1 MPYLLLFMALMSVYA
16 GILII
21 QEIFKIKRK
30 QYNDSSNESFN
41 EKQY

>member
-1 MPYLLLFMALMSVYA
+1 MPYLLLFMALLSVYA

-21 QEIFKIKRK
+21 QEILRVKRR

-41 EKQY
+41 KK